1 MRAFRKG
8 IQKMNS
14 RIITYDEI
22 RQDVAGIV
30 DEVKT
35 GGTVLVQEANQP
47 VAAIIS
53 YADFMALREQLE
65 DLEDIRIAE
74 AALEEY
80 RRDPST
86 AIPWETVKAELRAE
100 GLLDGE

>member
-1 MRAFRKG
+1 
-8 IQKMNS
+8 MNA
-14 RIITYDEI
+14 RVITYDDI
-22 RQDVAGIV
+22 RQDVEGVVISTV
-30 DEVKT
+30 T
-35 GGTVLVQEANQP
+35 GGSVVLDEANKP

-53 YADFMALREQLE
+53 FDDYMALQEQLE
-65 DLEDIRIAE
+65 DLRDIRAAE

-86 AIPWETVKAELRAE
+86 AIPWEIVKAELRAE